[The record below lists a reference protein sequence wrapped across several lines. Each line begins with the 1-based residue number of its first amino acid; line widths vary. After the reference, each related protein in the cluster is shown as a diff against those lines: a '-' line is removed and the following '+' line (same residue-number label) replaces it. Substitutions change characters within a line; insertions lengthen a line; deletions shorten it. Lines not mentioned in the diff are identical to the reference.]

1 MRGLT
6 FTPDG
11 TMNSIL
17 RYVLTALLSCPLAA
31 FARDSAYEP
40 VLFLEAPPSAEAK
53 AVPAVEAEEDMAT
66 EAEETLAA
74 ETGADPDTEAPE
86 AEAEE
91 ELDAESESLSA
102 PEAPEDDVTSAE
114 PSEEEEEFQEDA
126 GDDELPPPVQDTRTA
141 AERTGAIL
149 YDPAM
154 DENQSTPGS
163 DTSRR
168 VRFELGV
175 RCLGV
180 WLTDDRQGE
189 PFHNSFIGSIY
200 KLKAKQNWA
209 PINPYLQVKAAVGGG
224 AWLGVGATYSHLKTE
239 TLDNGGGDGDIVTDA
254 VLAYV
259 LLERPFVNGRIRPF
273 VQVGGGMAINDFD
286 AIGSWGAGGMRSF
299 ELDDAPAF
307 LVAGG
312 CAFGLTDHFALDA
325 YVRYLRCEM
334 DGTYVYR
341 GDARPDTDF
350 TFPISHVAAGV
361 GVSYVF

>member
-1 MRGLT
+1 MRDAGCPPVRSYRRICP
-6 FTPDG
+6 FTGAGPGGMLDG
-11 TMNSIL
+11 IMNAFI
-17 RYVLTALLSCPLAA
+17 RYALVLLMVCPSA
-31 FARDSAYEP
+31 FARSRHTAYEP
-40 VLFLEAPPSAEAK
+40 VFFSGGSDAGDPAPQEEAASAEATE
-53 AVPAVEAEEDMAT
+53 AAETGEADEAISDGASADVEAEE
-66 EAEETLAA
+66 E
-74 ETGADPDTEAPE
+74 E

-91 ELDAESESLSA
+91 SI
-102 PEAPEDDVTSAE
+102 
-114 PSEEEEEFQEDA
+114 
-126 GDDELPPPVQDTRTA
+126 PVPVPDTRST

-149 YDPAM
+149 YAPALGG
-154 DENQSTPGS
+154 DRPEPGS
-163 DTSRR
+163 DGRR

-189 PFHNSFIGSIY
+189 PFRDSFIGSIY

-209 PINPYLQVKAAVGGG
+209 PVNPYLQVKTDVGGG
-224 AWLGVGATYSHLKTE
+224 AWLGVGATYSRLKTE
-239 TLDNGGGDGDIVTDA
+239 TLDDGGGDGDIVTDA
-254 VLAYV
+254 ALAYV

-273 VQVGGGMAINDFD
+273 VQVGGGIAFNDFD

-307 LVAGG
+307 LAAGG
-312 CAFGLTDHFALDA
+312 CAFALAYGFSVDA

-341 GDARPDTDF
+341 GDARPGTDF

-361 GVSYVF
+361 GASYVF

>member
-1 MRGLT
+1 
-6 FTPDG
+6 
-11 TMNSIL
+11 MNSII
-17 RYVLTALLSCPLAA
+17 RYVLTALLLCPVAA
-31 FARDSAYEP
+31 FARHSAYEP
-40 VLFLEAPPSAEAK
+40 VLFTDAVPVAEAEAVPSAEAEEDL
-53 AVPAVEAEEDMAT
+53 AAEDAEAPEEEAGEVPEEESAEASEEEPEEEAEEPAATEEAEEDDAP
-66 EAEETLAA
+66 A
-74 ETGADPDTEAPE
+74 ET
-86 AEAEE
+86 
-91 ELDAESESLSA
+91 
-102 PEAPEDDVTSAE
+102 V
-114 PSEEEEEFQEDA
+114 EEEEEEEIQEDD
-126 GDDELPPPVQDTRTA
+126 GEDEIQPPVQDTRTT
-141 AERTGAIL
+141 AERTGAVF
-149 YDPAM
+149 YEPAL
-154 DENQSTPGS
+154 DGDHPDPGS
-163 DTSRR
+163 DGRR

-180 WLTDDRQGE
+180 WLTDDHQGD

-209 PINPYLQVKAAVGGG
+209 PINPYLQVKADVGGG
-224 AWLGVGATYSHLKTE
+224 AWLGVGATYSRLKTE

-254 VLAYV
+254 ALAYV
-259 LLERPFVNGRIRPF
+259 LLERPFVNGHIRPF
-273 VQVGGGMAINDFD
+273 VQVGGGIAFNDFD

-312 CAFGLTDHFALDA
+312 CAFALAYGFSVDA